1 MMYEKQVSLLL
12 DLIPSVA
19 SESRF
24 ALKGGTAINLF
35 YLPMPRLSVDLDLV
49 YLPLDGREEA
59 LRKIDAGLVGI
70 KTLIQRRHPSLKVI
84 QNPNP
89 PELCRQLIFKDERC
103 QVKVEVNIVI
113 RGSLSPVSEKSIDPV
128 VQNTFK
134 KSVKMQVV
142 SSEDLYGSKICAA
155 LDRQHPRDLFD
166 MMCFFQKHELSR
178 PFMRAFLF
186 YLLSHN
192 RPLAEVLNPT
202 FLDIKIPYERSFLG
216 MTEEMVPLEALVYTR
231 EKLISEIRQN
241 LTQKD
246 KIFLV
251 SFKKGDPDWTHSE
264 FKDFQ
269 NFPSIKW
276 KLKNIQL
283 MTREKRQKALVNL
296 EKVLE
301 DF

>member
-1 MMYEKQVSLLL
+1 MYEKQVSLLL

-35 YLPMPRLSVDLDLV
+35 CLPMPRLSVDLDLV
-49 YLPLDGREEA
+49 YLPLEGREEA
-59 LRKIDAGLVGI
+59 LMRIDSGLVSI
-70 KTLIQRRHPSLKVI
+70 KNLIQKRHSSLKII

-89 PELCRQLIFKDERC
+89 PELCRQLIFKDEKC

-113 RGSLSPVSEKSIDPV
+113 RGTLYPVSEKPIDQV

-142 SSEDLYGSKICAA
+142 SLEDLYGSKICAA

-166 MMCFFQKHELSR
+166 MMIFFQNHELSR
-178 PFMRAFLF
+178 PFVRAFLF

-192 RPLAEVLNPT
+192 RPLAEVLHPT
-202 FLDIKIPYERSFLG
+202 FLDIKMPYERSFLG
-216 MTEEMVPLEALVYTR
+216 MTKEMVSLEALIDTR
-231 EKLISEIRQN
+231 EKLVSELRQK
-241 LTQKD
+241 LTHKD
-246 KIFLV
+246 KDFLI
-251 SFKKGDPDWTHSE
+251 SFKKGNPDWSYSDVE
-264 FKDFQ
+264 NFQ
-269 NFPSIKW
+269 DFPSIKW

-283 MTREKRQKALVNL
+283 MTQEKRQKMLVNL
-296 EKVLE
+296 EKILE